1 MSHFASVCT
10 SCWMLLYVIGSCCAK
25 FETGQTCEP
34 TTSTISFVPWSPKH
48 STTILYPFAQLLQ
61 HCVGHT
67 CALPMVFKVLWVVS
81 FPWCTAALNIV
92 TQDYQHGQ
100 ISVGSCCVRLHRA
113 QQCKCNCFY
122 NDQVTLIVCSPCPL
136 HLVVLMLTRSW
147 SSLERVHMQ
156 PCSKEFA
163 GNATA
168 SSSCQ
173 YSPQLVH
180 EILGTI

>member
-1 MSHFASVCT
+1 MQSLKLVKRLSQQLPAFLLFRDHQSIALQSCIHLYSFRSIVSATHAHYKWFSKSYGLCLSHDALQ
-10 SCWMLLYVIGSCCAK
+10 LL
-25 FETGQTCEP
+25 TLLLR
-34 TTSTISFVPWSPKH
+34 TTSMDRSVLEVVASACT
-48 STTILYPFAQLLQ
+48 QLN
-61 HCVGHT
+61 
-67 CALPMVFKVLWVVS
+67 K
-81 FPWCTAALNIV
+81 
-92 TQDYQHGQ
+92 
-100 ISVGSCCVRLHRA
+100 
-113 QQCKCNCFY
+113 CKCNCFY